1 MSSSGGSKITIYTGP
16 NCHLCEQAK
25 GLLYPL
31 IKEWGMGLVE
41 VNIENNANLK
51 AEYGFRIPVIRT
63 PDGQEKGWPFT
74 GAQIS
79 RMLGS

>member
-1 MSSSGGSKITIYTGP
+1 
-16 NCHLCEQAK
+16 
-25 GLLYPL
+25 
-31 IKEWGMGLVE
+31 MGLVE